1 MADAQVLT
9 PDQVAQLLAAQQQQQ
24 ASTSS
29 TSSASTPS
37 NRLKTSFEKRRAF
50 EPFYTGGATALTPDG
65 TLLFAALNEDV
76 SVVHVA
82 TGNIVQR
89 IDGDT
94 EEITALAVSPDGAH
108 LIVTSRSLSLRI
120 FSLPECTL
128 VRTVPKAHASQVNL
142 MCVDP
147 TSTLLATGGSDG
159 VAKVWDIAGGFCTHA
174 FKGHAGVVSALAWNL
189 PPAETAPKSAKKG
202 KKPQRVMHLL
212 TGSVDGKV
220 RVWDLNNQAELH
232 KPVAT
237 LAGHDSVVRGIAVAE
252 RGDVVVTGSRDRTL
266 VVWRLGSNA
275 PSAAA
280 WKQAETLSANEGI
293 ESVGFLPTRNTFW
306 TGGSDGQLRLWD
318 VSSSTIIAREPRS
331 FNERLAAHQSDDEE
345 TRAITAVHL
354 VSPAQGEA
362 WLVSVHAD
370 QNIVVRSASPTQ
382 PLKKVRQLI
391 GFNDEIVDVA
401 LLASHGAAETHLAVA
416 TNSRALRVYELGSDE
431 TSAELLAGHT
441 DIVLCVDRSPDM
453 RLLASGAKD
462 RTARIWAWVPTNRL
476 SPTDTTDADG
486 DTGKRIRR
494 PTAALS
500 DEVDSSEGEG
510 EGEWVC
516 VAVCEGHAESV
527 GAIAFA
533 RRATKPG
540 APYAPFIVT
549 ASQDRTIKLWDLS
562 PLTALLESTAA
573 ISAPLSL
580 KSLLTQRVH
589 DKDINT
595 VDVSPN
601 NAMIAT
607 GSQDRTAKL
616 FSLSFSSSPSGSS
629 ARVTPLAVLKG
640 HKRGVWACRF
650 SPVDLA
656 LATAS
661 GDKTIRLWS
670 LSTFASV
677 KVFEG
682 HTNSVLKLGFVAA
695 GMQLVSCAGDGLVK
709 VWNVKDEE
717 CALTVDAHD
726 DKIWSFAVSRD
737 EGWFVSAAADG
748 TMHVWEDNTQQRLE
762 VEREQKEDEVRMEQ
776 QFANLLTTRDWRN
789 AIVLALQMDQPRRL
803 LNLFTQV
810 ANSRPDT
817 TGGLIDDALGGST
830 GGDAGSITGLASV
843 DGVLATLSGSQ
854 LIQLLNYVRD
864 WNTSTRTSAIAQT
877 LLHAILSTHTAAS
890 LLALFDREAKTQRA
904 AIAQRAEDEE
914 LGIAQPRTDKVK
926 AQQRRQHQQL
936 TLDLASLVDALTAYS
951 QRHFQR
957 ADRTRIEAAMLE
969 YSITAMD
976 SLLGPQDDDDD
987 QPKDAFE
994 DQIHLESEQ
1003 EQHEDSDV
1011 DMSE

>member
-29 TSSASTPS
+29 TSSTRTPS
-37 NRLKTSFEKRRAF
+37 SRLKTSFEKRRAF
-50 EPFYTGGATALTPDG
+50 EPFYTGGATALSPDG

-108 LIVTSRSLSLRI
+108 LVVTSRSLSLRI

-128 VRTVPKAHASQVNL
+128 VRTISKAHASQVNL
-142 MCVDP
+142 MGVDP

-174 FKGHAGVVSALAWNL
+174 FKGHAGVVSALAWNM
-189 PPAETAPKSAKKG
+189 PPAEAAPKSAKKG

-266 VVWRLGSNA
+266 VVWRLPSNA

-293 ESVGFLPTRNTFW
+293 ESVGFLPHPTTFW

-318 VSSSTIIAREPRS
+318 VSTSAIIAREPRS
-331 FNERLAAHQSDDEE
+331 FNERLAAPQSDDEE

-370 QNIVVRSASPTQ
+370 QNIVVRSASATQ
-382 PLKKVRQLI
+382 PLNKVRQLI
-391 GFNDEIVDVA
+391 GFNDEIVDLA
-401 LLASHGAAETHLAVA
+401 LLASHGAVETHLAVA

-462 RTARIWAWVPTNRL
+462 RTARIWAWVPTTRL
-476 SPTDTTDADG
+476 SPADKADADG

-494 PTAALS
+494 PPTAAAM
-500 DEVDSSEGEG
+500 DDGEG

-533 RRATKPG
+533 RRAAKPG

-562 PLTALLESTAA
+562 PLTALLESSAP

-616 FSLSFSSSPSGSS
+616 FSLSFSSSASGSS
-629 ARVTPLAVLKG
+629 ARVAPLAVLKG

-695 GMQLVSCAGDGLVK
+695 GMQLLSCAGDGLVK

-717 CALTVDAHD
+717 CALTLDAHD
-726 DKIWSFAVSRD
+726 DKIWSFATARD

-762 VEREQKEDEVRMEQ
+762 VEREQKQDEVRMEQ

-789 AIVLALQMDQPRRL
+789 AIRLALQMDQPRRL
-803 LNLFTQV
+803 LNLFTLV

-817 TGGLIDDALGGST
+817 TGGLIEDALGGSS

-843 DGVLATLSGSQ
+843 DAVLASLSGSQ

-864 WNTSTRTSAIAQT
+864 WNTSTRTSPIAQT
-877 LLHAILSTHTAAS
+877 LLHAILSTHSAAS
-890 LLALFDREAKTQRA
+890 LLALFDKQAKTQRA
-904 AIAQRAEDEE
+904 AFAQRAEDEE
-914 LGIAQPRTDKVK
+914 LGIAKPRTDKDK
-926 AQQRRQHQQL
+926 AQERRKNKQL
-936 TLDLASLVDALTAYS
+936 TLDLAALVDALSAYS
-951 QRHFQR
+951 ERHFQR

-976 SLLGPQDDDDD
+976 SLLGPQDDDERQDA
-987 QPKDAFE
+987 AFE
-994 DQIHLESEQ
+994 DQIHLDLELGE
-1003 EQHEDSDV
+1003 HSDV